1 LNSAKHESAGLLRAA
16 LLSASLSAGI
26 GAVHA
31 QTVPAYPQR
40 PIRFIV
46 AFPAG
51 SSTDIAA
58 RAIAT
63 QAAVSLGQN
72 VVVDNR
78 AGASGQIGV
87 ELGARAVPDGY
98 TMLVGTTSTH
108 ALAAV
113 LSRKLAYDPQR
124 DFQPV
129 TLIGASP
136 YVLALHP
143 AVPATTVKELIALAR
158 EKPDQLRYASAGSA
172 TLGHLAGELF
182 ASLAGIRLAHV
193 PYKSSAHAA
202 PDVLAGRI
210 DMQFGS
216 VPPTL
221 PHIKSG
227 KLRGIAVTGARRLV
241 NVPQIP
247 TVAESGIPG
256 YEVALWMGVFLP
268 ARTRP
273 AIVEVLNRELSAT
286 IASREIADLLA
297 MHGIEPAP
305 GSPRQLGAL
314 VASELAKWRKV
325 ALTARLEPN

>member
-1 LNSAKHESAGLLRAA
+1 MVLYAAVCATPAA
-16 LLSASLSAGI
+16 L
-26 GAVHA
+26 HA
-31 QTVPAYPQR
+31 QPASAYPQR

-58 RAIAT
+58 RAIAART
-63 QAAVSLGQN
+63 GSTIGQN
-72 VVVDNR
+72 IVIDNR

-87 ELGARAVPDGY
+87 ELGARSAPDGY
-98 TMLVGTTSTH
+98 TMLIGTTSTH

-113 LSRKLAYDPQR
+113 LNRRLSYHPQR

-129 TLIGASP
+129 TLVGSSP

-143 AVPATTVKELIALAR
+143 AIPVTSVKELVALAR
-158 EKPDQLRYASAGSA
+158 EKPAHLRYASAGNA

-182 ASLAGIRLAHV
+182 QSLAAVQLTHV

-221 PHIKSG
+221 PHIQSG
-227 KLRGIAVTGARRLV
+227 KLRAIAVTGARRLK
-241 NVPQIP
+241 NLPQIP
-247 TVAESGIPG
+247 TVAEAGISG
-256 YEVALWMGVFLP
+256 YEVTLWMGVFVPAGTP
-268 ARTRP
+268 AR
-273 AIVEVLNRELSAT
+273 IVDVLGRELSAA
-286 IASREIADLLA
+286 IASREITDVLTS
-297 MHGIEPAP
+297 HGIEPESGGAQ
-305 GSPRQLGAL
+305 RLAAL
-314 VASELAKWRKV
+314 VASEVVKWRKV
-325 ALTARLEPN
+325 AIAARIDPQ